1 MLCAVGN
8 YSVNNSSTE
17 IYLTAAMGILGYIL
31 IKLRC
36 EPAPM
41 VMGFVMG
48 PMMEENLRRSM
59 LLSQGDPMVFIT
71 RPISLGFIL
80 ATVFLIILM
89 TIVPVIRKRRQK
101 DDAASTG
108 KT

>member
-1 MLCAVGN
+1 
-8 YSVNNSSTE
+8 
-17 IYLTAAMGILGYIL
+17 
-31 IKLRC
+31 
-36 EPAPM
+36 M